1 MKKILLI
8 FGLALVSLVACKK
21 DKPVVL
27 SQFEKLSYADIKA
40 SDMNGDLKTSVIIIK
55 SANDLSSGT
64 IGKIIRYKTML
75 GTLGKLLIIDDGS
88 NNASQSLIFDMVNY
102 NPDGTVSLEVKNVK
116 INPANFCD
124 LDKGEVTAVDGP
136 QSFFYLMDPDYSFLL
151 PDNGATFYIDS
162 N

>member
-40 SDMNGDLKTSVIIIK
+40 SDMNGDLKFNTIVIK
-55 SANDLSSGT
+55 QANDVANAT
-64 IGKIIRYKTML
+64 IGKTISYKTML

-88 NNASQSLIFDMVNY
+88 NNATHAFIFDMVNY
-102 NPDGTVSLEVKNVK
+102 NPNGTISLEVKNVK
-116 INPANFCD
+116 VNPGKLCD
-124 LDKGEVTAVDGP
+124 LDLGVVTSNDGA
-136 QSFFYLMDPDYSFLL
+136 QSFIYLLNAMNYELSPSGGTFHIYS
-151 PDNGATFYIDS
+151 N
-162 N
+162 